1 MKKLK
6 LDVKDLANRLDISTK
21 KLFKSTLMGN
31 YQTAYKGEGLEF
43 VGFRKYTQGDD
54 AAKIDW
60 KATVRSNDILIKEF
74 MEERSLHV
82 FFLMDASSTML
93 FGSKDKLKAQYAS
106 EFIASMAYAIMH
118 ASDSVGFGM
127 FNEKMV
133 KSFMPTSG
141 EKQYYMILNN
151 LVDMNLY
158 GRGFDLVKPLKFY
171 TDQLT
176 QGSLFFI
183 VSDFI
188 GLKGQDWIE
197 TLKITARKLDV
208 IGIMIRDERDRML
221 PEDHMEIV
229 VESTEDNRKKVVN
242 PATIKREYEMY
253 VKREEARIQE
263 IFKEVGAEFL
273 MFTTGEDFVNPMIKF
288 FRRRLAKYR

>member
-253 VKREEARIQE
+253 VKREEAWIQE